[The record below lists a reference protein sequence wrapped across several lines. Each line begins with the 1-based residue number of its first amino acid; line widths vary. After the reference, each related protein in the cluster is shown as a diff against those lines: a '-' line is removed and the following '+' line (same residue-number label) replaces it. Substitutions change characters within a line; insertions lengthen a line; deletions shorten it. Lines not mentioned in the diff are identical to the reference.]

1 MNKENIEKVKKF
13 FKDHPGYLKKS
24 AEIVYYRLASEIDEC
39 QYFPVIFKKEIKEIQ
54 QKLRRELNQINKGI
68 SFGKEGIVCEKGGIF
83 HQLLANEIINL
94 NTTPV
99 TLQYNPKDVAF
110 KPKPRILVFDLETSP
125 NTVFTW
131 RIGNKIS
138 IGMDNIIDERKI
150 ICIGY
155 KWLGEKE
162 THCINFNIKNQ
173 EDKWML
179 IEFAKVINSAEYIL
193 GHNVDAYDLK
203 FLRSRCIKHGIQI
216 NPKFNSID
224 TLKEAKKQ
232 FNFNSNK
239 LDYIAQFLGLG
250 AKIHTEYDLWKNIIL
265 NKSQDSLDKMITY
278 CKHDVDLTEQVYNKL
293 EPYLVGKKYK
303 YVKR

>member
-13 FKDHPGYLKKS
+13 FKEYPGYLKKS

-39 QYFPVIFKKEIKEIQ
+39 QYFPVIFKEEIKEIQ
-54 QKLRRELNQINKGI
+54 KELRKTNKSKWSLGGTDI
-68 SFGKEGIVCEKGGIF
+68 SEK
-83 HQLLANEIINL
+83 IIGSI
-94 NTTPV
+94 
-99 TLQYNPKDVAF
+99 DSF
-110 KPKPRILVFDLETSP
+110 KVPIISKPRILVFDLETSP

-203 FLRSRCIKHGIQI
+203 FLRARCIKHGIQI

-293 EPYLVGKKYK
+293 EPFLVGKKYK

>member
-1 MNKENIEKVKKF
+1 MNKENVEKVKKF

-24 AEIVYYRLASEIDEC
+24 AEIVYYRVAPEIDKY
-39 QYFPVIFKKEIKEIQ
+39 QYHPTTLKKEIKEIQ
-54 QKLRRELNQINKGI
+54 KEVRKENKGI
-68 SFGKEGIVCEKGGIF
+68 FWQIKDQFKEEFNKGFTEFKVIPI
-83 HQLLANEIINL
+83 E
-94 NTTPV
+94 
-99 TLQYNPKDVAF
+99 

-203 FLRSRCIKHGIQI
+203 FLRARCIKHGIQI

-293 EPYLVGKKYK
+293 EPFLVGKKYK